1 MAGFFVDPEFWILVA
16 FLIVVAVIGYKGA
29 PAVTALLDQRSA
41 KIRQELDEARRLRD
55 EAQQALAE
63 YQRKQLDARSEAE
76 EILAH
81 ARAEAE
87 RAAERGHRDLEA
99 ALERRR
105 KMATERIAARRGEGH
120 RRRAQHRGRDR
131 HRRAA
136 PHAAGPA
143 RCRAQGP
150 TRRRRDRAP
159 AAGAGLSRSK
169 QGASFG
175 TTALRQAQGLRSG

>member
-87 RAAERGHRDLEA
+87 RAAERGQRDLEA

-105 KMATERIAARRGEGH
+105 KMASERIALEEAKAIADVRNTAVEI
-120 RRRAQHRGRDR
+120 AI
-131 HRRAA
+131 A
-136 PHAAGPA
+136 
-143 RCRAQGP
+143 
-150 TRRRRDRAP
+150 
-159 AAGAGLSRSK
+159 
-169 QGASFG
+169 
-175 TTALRQAQGLRSG
+175 ALRRTLRDQLDAGRKAQLADDAIERLPQALG